1 MNDKPHLGHALEKI
15 QADVLAR
22 YHRLKGD
29 EVFFLTGTDEH
40 GAKIVR
46 AAQKAGKDPQEFVND
61 ISEKFQFLKDALN
74 LSYDDFIRTSDKE
87 RHWPGAE
94 KMWKALREA
103 GALYEKNYKG
113 LYCVGHEA
121 FITEK
126 ELVDGK
132 CPDHGKEPEMVE
144 EKNWFFK
151 LSKYAKEI
159 AEKIKSG
166 ELQIIPEGRRNEI
179 LSFLE
184 GEVNDV
190 SFSRSIKNLEW
201 GIPVPD
207 DPEQVMY
214 VWCDALTSYISALGY
229 GRNEDYKKWWPADV
243 QVLGKDIL
251 RFHAAIWPAMLM
263 AAKLPLP
270 KQLFV
275 HGFIT
280 VDGKKMSKTIGN
292 VVDPVE
298 FIEKLV
304 EKGVPRESAIDA
316 FRYYLLREI
325 PSTEDGDFS
334 EEKFIERYNADLA
347 NGLGNLVS
355 RILQMASQ
363 YLDKSIDVPNQKNIF
378 DISLGG
384 VVRKR
389 LDAFELDRAMFALW
403 SWIKDSDRLIDEQ
416 KPFEAIKTN
425 KQAAEKQLVY
435 LLTDLAKIAL
445 VLRPFMP
452 HTSEKI
458 INAIVENKKPENLF
472 PRIS

>member
-1 MNDKPHLGHALEKI
+1 MEKFYITTAIDYVNDKPHLGHALEKI

-46 AAQKAGKDPQEFVND
+46 AAQKAGKDHQEFVND

-87 RHWPGAE
+87 RHWPGGE

-292 VVDPVE
+292 V
-298 FIEKLV
+298 
-304 EKGVPRESAIDA
+304 
-316 FRYYLLREI
+316 
-325 PSTEDGDFS
+325 
-334 EEKFIERYNADLA
+334 
-347 NGLGNLVS
+347 
-355 RILQMASQ
+355 
-363 YLDKSIDVPNQKNIF
+363 
-378 DISLGG
+378 
-384 VVRKR
+384 
-389 LDAFELDRAMFALW
+389 
-403 SWIKDSDRLIDEQ
+403 
-416 KPFEAIKTN
+416 
-425 KQAAEKQLVY
+425 
-435 LLTDLAKIAL
+435 
-445 VLRPFMP
+445 
-452 HTSEKI
+452 
-458 INAIVENKKPENLF
+458 
-472 PRIS
+472 